1 MEKIVDTFSN
11 RLTHAL
17 QIRNIKPIELAERS
31 GVDRGKISSYM
42 NGRYKAKQD
51 TLYLIATVLKV
62 SPVWLMG
69 YDVPMEENSNILQKD
84 LENKKVCSGNFSGKI
99 PILGIVKAGYNYLAE
114 ENIIGYLA
122 VDTSL
127 NTEDFFALSVKG
139 HSMEN
144 IIFEGDIAVVKK
156 QNDFENGDIVVAII
170 NGNEATIKKAYK
182 TDNGLLLQPANA
194 SVEPLM
200 FTKKEIEDI
209 PVIIIGVVYNII
221 RKFK

>member
-1 MEKIVDTFSN
+1 
-11 RLTHAL
+11 
-17 QIRNIKPIELAERS
+17 
-31 GVDRGKISSYM
+31 
-42 NGRYKAKQD
+42 
-51 TLYLIATVLKV
+51 
-62 SPVWLMG
+62 
-69 YDVPMEENSNILQKD
+69 
-84 LENKKVCSGNFSGKI
+84 
-99 PILGIVKAGYNYLAE
+99 
-114 ENIIGYLA
+114 
-122 VDTSL
+122 
-127 NTEDFFALSVKG
+127 
-139 HSMEN
+139 MEN

-194 SVEPLM
+194 SIEPLM